1 MGLFL
6 EYGYTSFNKFGEEL
20 CGDRVSIIKKDGYTT
35 LVLADGMGSGV
46 KANILSTLTYSPSPF
61 FKQMFP
67 CKHLQWIFHAPRGY
81 HPHLPQERFCRSLS

>member
-20 CGDRVSIIKKDGYTT
+20 CGDKVSIVDKDGYTT

-46 KANILSTLTYSPSPF
+46 KANILSTLTSTIF
-61 FKQMFP
+61 ITMFSNNIS
-67 CKHLQWIFHAPRGY
+67 LQ
-81 HPHLPQERFCRSLS
+81 